1 MTAELTRPLDDAP
14 ATASQDHGTPERT
27 AVDRLLDS
35 LDDLVRRHRALAA
48 HDGGCAGLHAEL
60 IAAELDQ
67 QVAVLRTLPRQGRP
81 GSTGGSAER
90 PAG

>member
-1 MTAELTRPLDDAP
+1 MTAELSHPLEGAP
-14 ATASQDHGTPERT
+14 VAADGPRAPEPERT
-27 AVDRLLDS
+27 AVDHLLDS

-67 QVAVLRTLPRQGRP
+67 QIAVLRTVPRQPR
-81 GSTGGSAER
+81 S
-90 PAG
+90 

>member
-1 MTAELTRPLDDAP
+1 MTAELIRPETPGVAPTVAAHPIPAP
-14 ATASQDHGTPERT
+14 ATERT

-48 HDGGCAGLHAEL
+48 HDGGCASLHAEL

-67 QVAVLRTLPRQGRP
+67 QLAVLRTVPRQPR
-81 GSTGGSAER
+81 T
-90 PAG
+90 

>member
-1 MTAELTRPLDDAP
+1 MTAELIRPETPDVAPTAGGPPTPEP
-14 ATASQDHGTPERT
+14 ATERT

-48 HDGGCAGLHAEL
+48 HDGGCASLHAEL

-67 QVAVLRTLPRQGRP
+67 QLAVLRKVPRRP
-81 GSTGGSAER
+81 R
-90 PAG
+90 N